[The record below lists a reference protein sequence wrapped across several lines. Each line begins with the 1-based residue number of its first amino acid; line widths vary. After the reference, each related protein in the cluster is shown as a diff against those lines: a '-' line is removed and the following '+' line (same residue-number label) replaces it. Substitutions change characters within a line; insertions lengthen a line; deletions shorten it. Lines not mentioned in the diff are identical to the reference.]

1 MGKKKKE
8 NIIVEDTVIEDMV
21 DDEVMD
27 GSVLSEIIHEDRRAN
42 ETKESAEKYK
52 DVRGKDPKKKRVAVW
67 VKDEVLQYESEL
79 KKLQIELLKMQNY
92 VKDKGLKVLMIF
104 EGRDAAGKGGTI
116 KRITEHLN
124 PRGAR
129 VVALDKP
136 SDKEK
141 TQWYF
146 QRYVQHLP
154 SAGEIVLFDRSYY
167 NRAGVEPVMGFCTQ
181 EEHKEFLHE
190 VPEFEKM
197 LVNSD
202 IKIFKFYFSVSK
214 KEQKKRFEKRKTD
227 PLKQYKLSPVDEKSQ
242 DLWDKYTIAKYS
254 MLLASH
260 TDHAPWTII
269 RSDNKKKARINTVK
283 HILNNFDYPDKIS
296 KEELTADDNIRI
308 PANDEIKLME
318 TEMTLKK
325 YNS

>member
-1 MGKKKKE
+1 LGDKR
-8 NIIVEDTVIEDMV
+8 DMI
-21 DDEVMD
+21 DDELKD
-27 GSVLSEIIHEDRRAN
+27 GSVIADIVHDDRRK
-42 ETKESAEKYK
+42 TKKGRKK
-52 DVRGKDPKKKRVAVW
+52 DSDRRFKEGKKKRVAVW

-79 KKLQIELLKMQNY
+79 KELQIELLKMQNH
-92 VKDKGLKVLMIF
+92 VKDTGQKVLMIF

-136 SDKEK
+136 SDTEK

-146 QRYVQHLP
+146 QRYTQHLP
-154 SAGEIVLFDRSYY
+154 SAGEIVLFDRSWY
-167 NRAGVEPVMGFCTQ
+167 NRGGVEPVMGFCSQ

-202 IKIFKFYFSVSK
+202 VMIFKFYFSVSK
-214 KEQKKRFEKRKTD
+214 NEQNRRFNKRKTD

-242 DLWDKYTIAKYS
+242 GLWDKYTIAKYS

-260 TDHAPWTII
+260 TEHAPWTII
-269 RSDNKKKARINTVK
+269 RSDNKKKARINCIK
-283 HILNNFDYPDKIS
+283 HILNHVDYPNKIKPKKLIADDKI
-296 KEELTADDNIRI
+296 RI
-308 PANDEIKLME
+308 HANDEIRIME
-318 TEMTLKK
+318 TEMSLKK
-325 YNS
+325 NQS

>member
-1 MGKKKKE
+1 MGRERDILDDEISDGAELQEIVHDERRKEKKE
-8 NIIVEDTVIEDMV
+8 TP
-21 DDEVMD
+21 
-27 GSVLSEIIHEDRRAN
+27 HEKR
-42 ETKESAEKYK
+42 E
-52 DVRGKDPKKKRVAVW
+52 KDPHKKRVAVW
-67 VKDEVLQYESEL
+67 VKDEVLQYEDEL
-79 KKLQIELLKMQNY
+79 KRLQIELLKMQNY
-92 VKDKGLKVLMIF
+92 VKETGQKVLMIF

-136 SDKEK
+136 SDKER

-214 KEQKKRFEKRKTD
+214 QEQKKRFEKRRTD
-227 PLKQYKLSPVDEKSQ
+227 PLKQYKLSPVDEQSQ
-242 DLWDKYTIAKYS
+242 GLWDKYTIAKYS

-260 TDHAPWTII
+260 TDYAPWTII
-269 RSDNKKKARINTVK
+269 RSDNKKKARINTIK
-283 HILNNFDYPDKIS
+283 HILNHFDYPKKIS
-296 KEELTADDNIRI
+296 KKKLKADKNIRI
-308 PANDEIKLME
+308 RANDEIKLME

-325 YNS
+325 NNA

>member
-1 MGKKKKE
+1 MGSKRNMLDTELDE
-8 NIIVEDTVIEDMV
+8 NSIEEIV
-21 DDEVMD
+21 
-27 GSVLSEIIHEDRRAN
+27 HEDRRRSDDEN
-42 ETKESAEKYK
+42 VVESEKRNK
-52 DVRGKDPKKKRVAVW
+52 KGKSKKVAVW
-67 VKDEVLQYESEL
+67 IKEEVLAYEDEL
-79 KKLQIELLKMQNY
+79 KTLQIELLKMQNHI
-92 VKDKGLKVLMIF
+92 KETGQKILMIF

-136 SDKEK
+136 NDVEK

-146 QRYVQHLP
+146 QRYSHFLP
-154 SAGEIVLFDRSYY
+154 SAGEIVLFDRSWY
-167 NRAGVEPVMGFCTQ
+167 NRGGVEPVMGFCTQ

-197 LVNSD
+197 LINSN

-214 KEQKKRFEKRKTD
+214 EMQEKRFQKRRTD
-227 PLKQYKLSPVDEKSQ
+227 PLKQYKLSPVDEQSQ
-242 DLWDKYTIAKYS
+242 GLWDKYTIAKYS

-269 RSDNKKKARINTVK
+269 RSDNKKKARINCIK
-283 HILNNFDYPDKIS
+283 HIL
-296 KEELTADDNIRI
+296 DNIEYPNKI
-308 PANDEIKLME
+308 KNKKLETDGEILIHANDEIRIME
-318 TEMTLKK
+318 TEMSLKK
-325 YNS
+325 NL

>member
-1 MGKKKKE
+1 MGSKRDMIDNE
-8 NIIVEDTVIEDMV
+8 LEDNSILADIV
-21 DDEVMD
+21 
-27 GSVLSEIIHEDRRAN
+27 HEDRRKDKI
-42 ETKESAEKYK
+42 EKSKENDKRNKKGA
-52 DVRGKDPKKKRVAVW
+52 KKRVAVW

-79 KKLQIELLKMQNY
+79 KELQIELLKMQNHI
-92 VKDKGLKVLMIF
+92 KDTGQKVLMIF

-136 SDKEK
+136 SDTEK

-146 QRYVQHLP
+146 QRYTHYLP
-154 SAGEIVLFDRSYY
+154 SAGEIVLFDRSWY
-167 NRAGVEPVMGFCTQ
+167 NRGGVEPVMDFCTQ

-197 LVNSD
+197 LINSD

-214 KEQKKRFEKRKTD
+214 DEQKKRFDKRRTD

-242 DLWDKYTIAKYS
+242 GLWDKYTIAKYS

-260 TDHAPWTII
+260 TDHAPWTVI
-269 RSDNKKKARINTVK
+269 RSDNKKKARINCIK
-283 HILNNFDYPDKIS
+283 HILNNIKYTDKAKNKVLKADDKI
-296 KEELTADDNIRI
+296 RI
-308 PANDEIKLME
+308 YAQDEIKIME

-325 YNS
+325 NS

>member
-1 MGKKKKE
+1 MGSKRNMIDNE
-8 NIIVEDTVIEDMV
+8 LSDGIELEEIV
-21 DDEVMD
+21 
-27 GSVLSEIIHEDRRAN
+27 HEDRRKS
-42 ETKESAEKYK
+42 KEENSKEKAIVEK
-52 DVRGKDPKKKRVAVW
+52 RGKGKKRVAVW
-67 VKDEVLQYESEL
+67 IKQEVLDYEEEL
-79 KKLQIELLKMQNY
+79 KMLQIELLKMQNY
-92 VKDKGLKVLMIF
+92 VKETGQKILMIF

-124 PRGAR
+124 PRGAK

-136 SDKEK
+136 SDVEK

-154 SAGEIVLFDRSYY
+154 SAGEIVLFDRSWY

-197 LVNSD
+197 LVNSN

-214 KEQKKRFEKRKTD
+214 EEQKKRFEKRRTD

-242 DLWDKYTIAKYS
+242 GLWDKYTIAKYS

-269 RSDNKKKARINTVK
+269 RSDNKKKARINCIK
-283 HILNNFDYPDKIS
+283 HILQNIDYPNKIS
-296 KEELTADDNIRI
+296 KKKLKTDSKIHIDAS
-308 PANDEIKLME
+308 DEIKLME
-318 TEMTLKK
+318 SEMTLKK
-325 YNS
+325 S